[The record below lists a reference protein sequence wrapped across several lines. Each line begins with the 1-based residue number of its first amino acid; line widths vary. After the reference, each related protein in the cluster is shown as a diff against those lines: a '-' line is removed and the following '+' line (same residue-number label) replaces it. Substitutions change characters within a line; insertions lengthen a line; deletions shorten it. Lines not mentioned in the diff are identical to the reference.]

1 MSISLFAQG
10 KNLILKTVKYSKEQ
24 KLAFFYCLDE
34 TEIDKPA
41 YGCSGDM
48 KGRDL
53 FHPSVFFVK
62 YFEISLKFVKGLVR
76 PKKKIYNSKFTI

>member
-10 KNLILKTVKYSKEQ
+10 KNLILKTVKYSKET
-24 KLAFFYCLDE
+24 KTGLFYCLDE

-53 FHPSVFFVK
+53 FHPSVFFLLSTSK
-62 YFEISLKFVKGLVR
+62 LCDESTFENVR
-76 PKKKIYNSKFTI
+76 D